1 MKDNLIQ
8 QKSFEFALKS
18 IPLYKDLLANHEFI
32 LSKQFFRSATS
43 IGANVKEA
51 SAGYSKKDFAAK
63 MGIAS
68 KEARE
73 CFYWLE
79 LIEASDFSEFPLSQL
94 KEENLRL
101 IRILTAI
108 VKTCQSNS

>member
-8 QKSFEFALKS
+8 LKSFEFALKS

-51 SAGYSKKDFAAK
+51 
-63 MGIAS
+63 
-68 KEARE
+68 
-73 CFYWLE
+73 
-79 LIEASDFSEFPLSQL
+79 
-94 KEENLRL
+94 
-101 IRILTAI
+101 
-108 VKTCQSNS
+108 

>member
-1 MKDNLIQ
+1 MTVYLGAGGGGDTNAAILR
-8 QKSFEFALKS
+8 ALSDDEVSGLKYV
-18 IPLYKDLLANHEFI
+18 L
-32 LSKQFFRSATS
+32 
-43 IGANVKEA
+43 G
-51 SAGYSKKDFAAK
+51 AGYSKKDFAAK

-79 LIEASDFSEFPLSQL
+79 LIEASDFSKFPLSEL

-101 IRILTAI
+101 IRILTSI
-108 VKTCQSNS
+108 VKTCQSHL

>member
-1 MKDNLIQ
+1 
-8 QKSFEFALKS
+8 
-18 IPLYKDLLANHEFI
+18 
-32 LSKQFFRSATS
+32 
-43 IGANVKEA
+43 
-51 SAGYSKKDFAAK
+51 

-79 LIEASDFSEFPLSQL
+79 LIEASDFSKFPLSEL

-101 IRILTAI
+101 IRILTSI